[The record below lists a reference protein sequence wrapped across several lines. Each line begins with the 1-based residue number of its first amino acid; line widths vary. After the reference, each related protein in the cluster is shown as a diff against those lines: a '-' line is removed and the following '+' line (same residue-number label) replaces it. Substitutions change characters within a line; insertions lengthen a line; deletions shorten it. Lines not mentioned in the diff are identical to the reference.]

1 MVQSHGHFYRFSKE
15 ELTKEKFNTEPFV
28 EGFSADL
35 LSDDKTSWINFYI
48 MDDLPVIEKFC
59 KKENYNALVFQNI
72 RETDIRPQFE
82 DFGNY
87 LFFTIRSAVPSSA
100 GVYRFHQEQLSFIL
114 GENYLFSFQ
123 SKPSDYFATVRDR
136 LENSKGIIREKGAD
150 FLLYRMLD
158 AIIDNYFE
166 VMDINTVA
174 IEELDSKITKT
185 SNPKILSSI
194 ELQKRKLMELRRIVL
209 PMKEIS
215 IALESSKSPLFKK
228 ETHHYYTDL
237 KNNCVSIL
245 EEIESNKNALEGLTN
260 LYYAVQGQRM
270 NEIMKLLTI
279 VSTIFIPLTFVAG
292 IYGMNFENI
301 PELKMKNGYYITW
314 GVMIAI
320 TVGLLFYFK
329 KRGWLDR
336 KR

>member
-1 MVQSHGHFYRFSKE
+1 MTQSHGHFYRFNKE
-15 ELTKEKFNTEPFV
+15 ELVKEKFSTESFI
-28 EGFSADL
+28 ETFSIQ
-35 LSDDKTSWINFYI
+35 SIPEDKTAWVNFYV

-59 KKENYNALVFQNI
+59 KKENYNSLVFQNI
-72 RETDIRPQFE
+72 REKDNRPQFE

-114 GENYLFSFQ
+114 GQNYLFSFQ
-123 SKPSDYFATVRDR
+123 SKPSDYFASVRDR

-158 AIIDNYFE
+158 AIIDNYYE
-166 VMDINTVA
+166 VMDLNTSA
-174 IEELDSKITKT
+174 IEDLDSKITKT
-185 SNPKILSSI
+185 SNPKILSNI
-194 ELQKRKLMELRRIVL
+194 ELQKRKLMELRRIVAPL
-209 PMKEIS
+209 KEIS

-237 KNNCVSIL
+237 KNNCISIL

-292 IYGMNFENI
+292 IYGMNFENM
-301 PELKMKNGYYITW
+301 PELKMKYGYYITW
-314 GVMIAI
+314 GVMIVIA
-320 TVGLLFYFK
+320 GALLFYFK

>member
-1 MVQSHGHFYRFSKE
+1 MNQSHGHKYEFNKE
-15 ELTKEKFNTEPFV
+15 ELTKEKFNTKDFIDS
-28 EGFSADL
+28 FSINNL
-35 LSDDKTSWINFYI
+35 PEDKTTWVNFYTL
-48 MDDLPVIEKFC
+48 DDIESIEHFC
-59 KKENYNALVFQNI
+59 KKENYNTLVFQNI
-72 RETDIRPQFE
+72 REKDSRPQFE

-87 LFFTIRSAVPSSA
+87 LFFSIRSAVPSSS
-100 GVYRFHQEQLSFIL
+100 GIHRFHQEQLSFIL

-123 SKPSDYFATVRDR
+123 SKPSDYFASVRDR
-136 LENSKGIIREKGAD
+136 LENNKGIIREKGAD

-166 VMDINTVA
+166 VMDINTLA
-174 IEELDSKITKT
+174 IEDLDAKITKN
-185 SNPKILSSI
+185 SNPKILTSI

-237 KNNCVSIL
+237 KNNCISIL

-279 VSTIFIPLTFVAG
+279 VSTIFIPLTFIAG
-292 IYGMNFENI
+292 IYGMNFEHM
-301 PELKMKNGYYITW
+301 PELKTPYGYYVTW
-314 GVMIAI
+314 GVMLLI
-320 TVGLLFYFK
+320 TIGLLIYFK
-329 KRGWLDR
+329 RKGWMNR
-336 KR
+336 N

>member
-1 MVQSHGHFYRFSKE
+1 MNQSHGHKYEFNKE
-15 ELTKEKFNTEPFV
+15 ELTKEKFNTKDFIDS
-28 EGFSADL
+28 FSINNL
-35 LSDDKTSWINFYI
+35 PEDKTTWVNFYTL
-48 MDDLPVIEKFC
+48 DDIESIEHFC
-59 KKENYNALVFQNI
+59 KKENYNTLVFQNI
-72 RETDIRPQFE
+72 REKDSRPQFE

-87 LFFTIRSAVPSSA
+87 LFFSIRSAVPSSS
-100 GVYRFHQEQLSFIL
+100 GIHRFHQEQLSFIL

-123 SKPSDYFATVRDR
+123 SKPSDYFASVRDR
-136 LENSKGIIREKGAD
+136 LENNKGIIREKGAD

-166 VMDINTVA
+166 VMDINTLA
-174 IEELDSKITKT
+174 IEDLDAKITKN
-185 SNPKILSSI
+185 SNPKILTSI

-215 IALESSKSPLFKK
+215 IALESSKSPLFKR

-237 KNNCVSIL
+237 KNNCISIL

-279 VSTIFIPLTFVAG
+279 VSTIFIPLTFIAG
-292 IYGMNFENI
+292 IYGMNFEHM
-301 PELKMKNGYYITW
+301 PELKTPYGYYVTW
-314 GVMIAI
+314 GVMLLI
-320 TVGLLFYFK
+320 TIGLLIYFK
-329 KRGWLDR
+329 RKGWMNR
-336 KR
+336 N